1 MRASGRRPRGDDNAV
16 TRLTLRLWQTAE
28 VHSTMAAA
36 AADQPVFSATNLII
50 LLVAAAI
57 FYPLQK
63 KVRDVV
69 SRRRRERW
77 AEQDRLAEMER
88 DADMGQEQQ
97 DGPPPGHD
105 PL

>member
-1 MRASGRRPRGDDNAV
+1 VRPHGQRPRGDDIAV

-28 VHSTMAAA
+28 VHSTIPAA
-36 AADQPVFSATNLII
+36 AADQSVFSATNLII

-77 AEQDRLAEMER
+77 AEQDRLAEMEQEQE
-88 DADMGQEQQ
+88 QEQQ